1 MIQLILCR
9 ERLHRIQRILGSF
22 DGKPVTLRDF
32 TRRYNVWKWEVEQ
45 AAEMRWVEITVLK
58 PPTGRPSSVVRLR
71 EHSETRSAKVP
82 PPRRFMG
89 KMISCRHYNFA
100 MASTLMAIKRGSSLS
115 PRCFLRRSTQ
125 PANVGYFS
133 P

>member
-71 EHSETRSAKVP
+71 EHRKSP
-82 PPRRFMG
+82 PAPTVHG
-89 KMISCRHYNFA
+89 KNDKLPPLQFRHGIDA
-100 MASTLMAIKRGSSLS
+100 HGH
-115 PRCFLRRSTQ
+115 
-125 PANVGYFS
+125 
-133 P
+133 